1 MKKSTAAKIFGGLAA
16 ALGAGLIGVGV
27 SKFIKKNADETDED
41 LDLEAECEEEEE
53 TEVDDSEEDE

>member
-27 SKFIKKNADETDED
+27 SKFIKKNTDETDED
-41 LDLEAECEEEEE
+41 LDLDESDEDEENEA
-53 TEVDDSEEDE
+53 DDSEEDE